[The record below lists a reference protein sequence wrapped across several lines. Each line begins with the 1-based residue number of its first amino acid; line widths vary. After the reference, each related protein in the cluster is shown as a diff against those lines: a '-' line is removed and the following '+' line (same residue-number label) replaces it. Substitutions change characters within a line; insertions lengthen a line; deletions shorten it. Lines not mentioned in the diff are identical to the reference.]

1 MSAREPSLEP
11 SGDAVKEPKAALGS
25 RPAPTGFGRL
35 FEGWELGAIVVGL
48 VLSAA
53 LLAVPRAA
61 RPDVIPV
68 PLIDSMEAKLTRARY
83 DELADRAEQH
93 GLPFETRA
101 VGDAIRRLGSALAG
115 PGDAEHQR
123 RVLSERVSSAVH
135 AGQLE
140 QLAQLRAVQARLF
153 VRAVR
158 QQDFTRPASA
168 ELAALGGDFAKRAL
182 QSGWA
187 SGADCIA
194 SDDELVTLFALR
206 WVELTQLRA
215 EAGFKPS
222 LAELR
227 RYYRFLLLY
236 PEGGAGAATQG
247 RSAARLR
254 YVAALARRDPD
265 YPADLAR
272 GALLG
277 SLGVDQQSAEALGA
291 HLTRHAGAEWTLR
304 ARNYLL
310 AVTPDQATGEP

>member
-1 MSAREPSLEP
+1 LEP
-11 SGDAVKEPKAALGS
+11 SGDAVKEPKAELGA
-25 RPAPTGFGRL
+25 RPGPAGFARL
-35 FEGWELGAIVVGL
+35 FDGWELGAIVVGL

-61 RPDVIPV
+61 RPGVIPV
-68 PLIDSMEAKLTRARY
+68 PLIDVAEARATRARY
-83 DELADRAEQH
+83 DALADRAEQQ

-101 VGDAIRRLGSALAG
+101 VGDAIRRLGSALATS
-115 PGDAEHQR
+115 GDAEHQS
-123 RVLSERVSSAVH
+123 RVLAERVMAAVH

-158 QQDFTRPASA
+158 AQKLGDAVSP
-168 ELAALGGDFAKRAL
+168 ELAALGGDFATRAL
-182 QSGWA
+182 KSGWSSA
-187 SGADCIA
+187 AGCIA
-194 SDDELVTLFALR
+194 TDDELVTLFALR
-206 WVELTQLRA
+206 WVELTRLRDRP
-215 EAGFKPS
+215 GFKPS

-236 PEGGAGAATQG
+236 PEGVGQGAA
-247 RSAARLR
+247 RERAAARLR

-272 GALLG
+272 GTLLG
-277 SLGVDQQSAEALGA
+277 TLGLDEQSSEALAA
-291 HLTRHAGAEWTLR
+291 HLTRPGGAQWTLR

-310 AVTPDQATGEP
+310 AVAPDPVTGEP